1 MKMTKLSNCIAATN
15 SHAVILKKT
24 RAMGPT
30 RIDPQVICN
39 ILQGSNLKRDAA
51 QTKPLPDFNKDK
63 LVRNY
68 IVDDFK
74 VDTEKR
80 TVELSFSSETEVG
93 RWFGVEILDHSQG
106 AIDFTRLLNRA
117 PFLMDHNSR
126 DQVGVVESAWLDQSQ
141 RKGRALVRLSKS
153 ARGEEILQDINDLI
167 RTNISVGYT
176 IQKAI
181 LKEQREHDDVYL
193 ITGWQPYEISC
204 VSIPADTNVGVGRS
218 SEKLNN
224 ENNPAVPQNEPIA
237 IIPTNQQRANRM
249 NWDYFTDKDGNQ
261 VRQRLNDKGER
272 YGEIELVRAVG
283 DTAERGAET
292 ERKRV
297 GELMQLG
304 ERFGAG
310 DLVRQY
316 IDENKSPAD
325 LQNAILERMS
335 GNQGKP
341 ITEKPKGNNANIG
354 LTGDEARSFS
364 LMRAV
369 RAMLP
374 NATQADREAAAFEL
388 ECSEAAQQAYGRT
401 AQGILVPADVLSRVF
416 EVGTSLSG
424 ANLVGTEHRS
434 DMFIEMLRN
443 RSTIMNLG
451 FIMDGLV
458 GDAEI
463 PKQTGG
469 ATAYWLGE
477 EEEVTS
483 SNPTTGQL
491 KLSPKTVGGRVE
503 ISRKLMQQSSPAAEQ
518 LVWNDLNRA
527 LALKIDKA
535 AYYGTGGD
543 NQPLGLKNISGVNAV
558 SFAAVN
564 PTFAELVQ
572 MESEI
577 ASDNADVDRMSY
589 VINAAMRGNFKTSA
603 KFGSG
608 TESTIWEPGN
618 TVNGYRTEV
627 TNQIEAGDVFF
638 GNFADLIIAMWGG
651 LDLTIDPYSLSAKGG
666 LRIVGFQDVDFVLRN
681 TESICYGKKT
691 V

>member
-1 MKMTKLSNCIAATN
+1 MKFLKTDLAIALTGMTF
-15 SHAVILKKT
+15 T
-24 RAMGPT
+24 RDT
-30 RIDPQVICN
+30 
-39 ILQGSNLKRDAA
+39 S

-68 IVDDFK
+68 VVDDFK
-74 VDTEKR
+74 VDIEKR

-93 RWFGVEILDHSQG
+93 RWFGVEVLDHSQG
-106 AIDFTRLLNRA
+106 AIDFSRLNTRA

-126 DQVGVVESAWLDQSQ
+126 DQVGVVESAWLDHSQ

-153 ARGEEILQDINDLI
+153 ARGEEILQDIDDLI

-176 IQKAI
+176 IKKAI

-193 ITGWQPYEISC
+193 ITEWQPYEISC

-218 SEKLNN
+218 AIVNN
-224 ENNPAVPQNEPIA
+224 ENNASNSQNENISN
-237 IIPTNQQRANRM
+237 IQIPHQQRKQTM

-272 YGEIELVRAVG
+272 HGDIEMVRAVN
-283 DTAERGAET
+283 DTAERGAEA

-297 GELMQLG
+297 SELMQLG

-316 IDENKSPAD
+316 IDENKSSAE
-325 LQNAILERMS
+325 LQNAILERVH

-341 ITEKPKGNNANIG
+341 ITEQPKSNNANIG

-374 NATQADREAAAFEL
+374 NATLADREAAAFEL
-388 ECSEAAQQAYGRT
+388 ECSEAAQKAYGRS

-416 EVGTSLSG
+416 EVGTSQNG
-424 ANLVGTEHRS
+424 ATLVGTDHRA

-477 EEEVTS
+477 EEEVLGS
-483 SNPTTGQL
+483 SPATGQL

-564 PTFAELVQ
+564 PNFAEMVA

-577 ASDNADVDRMSY
+577 ASDNADIDRMSY
-589 VINAAMRGNFKTSA
+589 VINAVMRGHFKTA
-603 KFGSG
+603 PRMGAG

-651 LDLTIDPYSLSAKGG
+651 LDITIDPYSLSSKGG

>member
-1 MKMTKLSNCIAATN
+1 MKF
-15 SHAVILKKT
+15 LKT
-24 RAMGPT
+24 DLALALAGIT
-30 RIDPQVICN
+30 
-39 ILQGSNLKRDAA
+39 LTRDAS

-68 IVDDFK
+68 IVDDFT
-74 VDTEKR
+74 VDMEKR

-93 RWFGVEILDHSQG
+93 RWFGVEILDHNQG
-106 AIDFTRLLNRA
+106 AVDFSRLNTRA

-126 DQVGVVESAWLDQSQ
+126 DQVGVVENAWLDHSQ

-153 ARGEEILQDINDLI
+153 ARGEEILQDIDDLI

-176 IQKAI
+176 IKKAI

-193 ITGWQPYEISC
+193 ITEWQPYEISL

-218 SEKLNN
+218 AIVNN
-224 ENNPAVPQNEPIA
+224 ENNSAVPQNEPIA
-237 IIPTNQQRANRM
+237 IIPANQQRANRM

-272 YGEIELVRAVG
+272 FGEIEMVRAVN
-283 DTAERGAET
+283 DTAERGAEA

-297 GELMQLG
+297 GDLMQLG

-316 IDENKSPAD
+316 IDENKSPAE
-325 LQNAILERMS
+325 LQNAILERMH

-341 ITEKPKGNNANIG
+341 ITEQPKSNNANIG

-388 ECSEAAQQAYGRT
+388 ECSEAAQKAYGRS

-416 EVGTSLSG
+416 EVGTSNNG
-424 ANLVGTEHRS
+424 ATLVGTDHRA

-443 RSTIMNLG
+443 RSTIMSLG

-477 EEEVTS
+477 EEEVQGS
-483 SNPTTGQL
+483 SPATGQL

-543 NQPLGLKNISGVNAV
+543 NQPLGLKNISGMNAV

-564 PTFAELVQ
+564 PTFAEMVA

-589 VINAAMRGNFKTSA
+589 VINAAMRGHFKTA
-603 KFGSG
+603 PRMGAG

>member
-1 MKMTKLSNCIAATN
+1 MTLT
-15 SHAVILKKT
+15 
-24 RAMGPT
+24 
-30 RIDPQVICN
+30 
-39 ILQGSNLKRDAA
+39 RDAS

-68 IVDDFK
+68 IVDDFT
-74 VDTEKR
+74 VDMEKR

-93 RWFGVEILDHSQG
+93 RWFGVEILDHNQG
-106 AIDFTRLLNRA
+106 AVDFSRLNTRA

-126 DQVGVVESAWLDQSQ
+126 DQVGVVENAWLDHSQ

-153 ARGEEILQDINDLI
+153 ARGEEILQDIDDLI

-176 IQKAI
+176 IKKAI

-193 ITGWQPYEISC
+193 ITEWQPYEISL

-218 SEKLNN
+218 AIVNN
-224 ENNPAVPQNEPIA
+224 ENNSAVPQNEPIA
-237 IIPTNQQRANRM
+237 IIPVNQQRANRM

-272 YGEIELVRAVG
+272 FGEIEMVRAVN
-283 DTAERGAET
+283 DTAERGAEA

-297 GELMQLG
+297 GDLMQLG

-316 IDENKSPAD
+316 IDENKSPAE
-325 LQNAILERMS
+325 LQNAILERMH

-341 ITEKPKGNNANIG
+341 ITEQPKSNNADIG

-374 NATQADREAAAFEL
+374 NATLADREAAAFEL
-388 ECSEAAQQAYGRT
+388 ECSEAAQKAYGRS

-416 EVGTSLSG
+416 EVGTSNNG
-424 ANLVGTEHRS
+424 ATLVGTDHRA

-477 EEEVTS
+477 EEEVQGS
-483 SNPTTGQL
+483 SPATGQL

-543 NQPLGLKNISGVNAV
+543 NQPLGLKNISGMNAV

-564 PTFAELVQ
+564 PTFAEMVA

-589 VINAAMRGNFKTSA
+589 VINAAMRGHFKTA
-603 KFGSG
+603 PRMGAG

-651 LDLTIDPYSLSAKGG
+651 LDITIDPYSLSAKGG

>member
-1 MKMTKLSNCIAATN
+1 MKINRVNMALALAGMAFI
-15 SHAVILKKT
+15 
-24 RAMGPT
+24 
-30 RIDPQVICN
+30 
-39 ILQGSNLKRDAA
+39 RDAS

-68 IVDDFK
+68 VVDDFK
-74 VDTEKR
+74 VDMEKR

-93 RWFGVEILDHSQG
+93 RWFGIEILDHSQG
-106 AIDFTRLLNRA
+106 AIDFTRLHSRA
-117 PFLMDHNSR
+117 PFLMNHNSS

-204 VSIPADTNVGVGRS
+204 VSIPADTTVGVGRS

-237 IIPTNQQRANRM
+237 IIPTNQQRAKRM
-249 NWDYFTDKDGNQ
+249 NWDYFTDANGNQ
-261 VRQRLNDKGER
+261 VRQRINENGER
-272 YGEIELVRAVG
+272 YGDIEMVRAVG

-297 GELMQLG
+297 SELMQLG

-316 IDENKSPAD
+316 IDENKSPAE
-325 LQNAILERMS
+325 LQNAILERMH
-335 GNQGKP
+335 GDQGKP
-341 ITEKPKGNNANIG
+341 LTEKPKSSNANIG

-374 NATQADREAAAFEL
+374 NATQADREAAAFEI
-388 ECSEAAQQAYGRT
+388 ECSEAAQKAYGRS

-416 EVGTSLSG
+416 EVGTSQNG
-424 ANLVGTEHRS
+424 ATLVGTDHRA

-477 EEEVTS
+477 EEEVAAS
-483 SNPTTGQL
+483 SPATGQL
-491 KLSPKTVGGRVE
+491 KLTPKTVGGRVE

>member
-1 MKMTKLSNCIAATN
+1 MRFKRANMALALAGMTFT
-15 SHAVILKKT
+15 
-24 RAMGPT
+24 
-30 RIDPQVICN
+30 
-39 ILQGSNLKRDAA
+39 RDAS

-63 LVRNY
+63 LVSNY

-74 VDTEKR
+74 VDLEKR

-93 RWFGVEILDHSQG
+93 RWFGVEILDHSPG
-106 AIDFTRLLNRA
+106 AIDFARLLSRA

-126 DQVGVVESAWLDQSQ
+126 DQVGVIENAWLDQSQ

-153 ARGEEILQDINDLI
+153 ARGEEILQDIADLI

-181 LKEQREHDDVYL
+181 LKEQREHEDVYL

-224 ENNPAVPQNEPIA
+224 ENIPAVPQNEPIA

-272 YGEIELVRAVG
+272 YGEIEMVRAAG

-316 IDENKSPAD
+316 IDENKSPAE
-325 LQNAILERMS
+325 LQNAILERMH

-341 ITEKPKGNNANIG
+341 ITEQPKSNNANIG

-388 ECSEAAQQAYGRT
+388 ECSEAAQKAYGRS

-416 EVGTSLSG
+416 EVGTSQNG
-424 ANLVGTEHRS
+424 ATLVGTDHRG

-477 EEEVTS
+477 EEEVGS

-564 PTFAELVQ
+564 PTFAELVK

-577 ASDNADVDRMSY
+577 ASDNADVNSMSY
-589 VINAAMRGNFKTSA
+589 VINAAMRGNFKTTA

-651 LDLTIDPYSLSAKGG
+651 LDLTIDPYSLSSKGG

>member
-1 MKMTKLSNCIAATN
+1 MKF
-15 SHAVILKKT
+15 LKT
-24 RAMGPT
+24 DLALALAGIT
-30 RIDPQVICN
+30 
-39 ILQGSNLKRDAA
+39 LTRDAS

-68 IVDDFK
+68 IVDDFT
-74 VDTEKR
+74 VDMEKR

-93 RWFGVEILDHSQG
+93 RWFGVEVLDHSQG
-106 AIDFTRLLNRA
+106 AVDFSRLNTRA

-126 DQVGVVESAWLDQSQ
+126 DQVGVVENAWLDHSQ

-153 ARGEEILQDINDLI
+153 ARGEEILQDIDDLI

-176 IQKAI
+176 IKKAI

-193 ITGWQPYEISC
+193 ITEWQPYEISL

-218 SEKLNN
+218 AIVNN
-224 ENNPAVPQNEPIA
+224 ENNSAVPQNEPIA
-237 IIPTNQQRANRM
+237 IIPANQQRANRM

-272 YGEIELVRAVG
+272 FGEIEMVRAVN
-283 DTAERGAET
+283 DTAERGAEA

-297 GELMQLG
+297 GDLMQLG

-316 IDENKSPAD
+316 IDENKSPAE
-325 LQNAILERMS
+325 LQNAILERVHS
-335 GNQGKP
+335 NQGKP
-341 ITEKPKGNNANIG
+341 ITEQPKSNNANIG

-374 NATQADREAAAFEL
+374 NATLADREAAAFEL
-388 ECSEAAQQAYGRT
+388 ECSEAAQKAYGRS

-416 EVGTSLSG
+416 EVGTSNNG
-424 ANLVGTEHRS
+424 ATLVGTDHRA

-477 EEEVTS
+477 EEEVQGS
-483 SNPTTGQL
+483 SPATGQL

-543 NQPLGLKNISGVNAV
+543 NQPLGLKNISGMNAV

-564 PTFAELVQ
+564 PTFAEMVA

-589 VINAAMRGNFKTSA
+589 VINAAMRGHFKTA
-603 KFGSG
+603 PRMGAG

>member
-1 MKMTKLSNCIAATN
+1 MRFKRANMALALAGMTFT
-15 SHAVILKKT
+15 
-24 RAMGPT
+24 
-30 RIDPQVICN
+30 
-39 ILQGSNLKRDAA
+39 RDAS

-74 VDTEKR
+74 VDLEKR

-93 RWFGVEILDHSQG
+93 RWFGVEILDHSPG
-106 AIDFTRLLNRA
+106 AIDFARLLSRA

-126 DQVGVVESAWLDQSQ
+126 DQVGVIENAWLDQSQ

-224 ENNPAVPQNEPIA
+224 ENIPAVPQNEPIA

-272 YGEIELVRAVG
+272 YGEIEMVRAAG

-316 IDENKSPAD
+316 IDENKSPAE
-325 LQNAILERMS
+325 LQNAILERMH

-341 ITEKPKGNNANIG
+341 ITEQPKSNNANIG

-388 ECSEAAQQAYGRT
+388 ECSEAAQKAYGRS

-416 EVGTSLSG
+416 EVGTSQNG
-424 ANLVGTEHRS
+424 ATLVGTDHRG

-477 EEEVTS
+477 EEEVGS

-564 PTFAELVQ
+564 PTFAELVK

-577 ASDNADVDRMSY
+577 ASDNADVNSMSY
-589 VINAAMRGNFKTSA
+589 VINAAMRGNFKTTA

-651 LDLTIDPYSLSAKGG
+651 LDLTIDPYSLSSKGG

>member
-1 MKMTKLSNCIAATN
+1 
-15 SHAVILKKT
+15 
-24 RAMGPT
+24 
-30 RIDPQVICN
+30 
-39 ILQGSNLKRDAA
+39 
-51 QTKPLPDFNKDK
+51 
-63 LVRNY
+63 
-68 IVDDFK
+68 
-74 VDTEKR
+74 
-80 TVELSFSSETEVG
+80 
-93 RWFGVEILDHSQG
+93 
-106 AIDFTRLLNRA
+106 
-117 PFLMDHNSR
+117 MDHNSR
-126 DQVGVVESAWLDQSQ
+126 DQVGVVENAWLDHSQ

-153 ARGEEILQDINDLI
+153 ARGEEILQDIDDLI

-176 IQKAI
+176 IKKAI

-193 ITGWQPYEISC
+193 ITEWQPYEISL

-218 SEKLNN
+218 AIVNN
-224 ENNPAVPQNEPIA
+224 ENNSAVPQNEPIA
-237 IIPTNQQRANRM
+237 IIPANQQRANRM

-272 YGEIELVRAVG
+272 FGEIEMVRAVN
-283 DTAERGAET
+283 DTAERGAEA

-297 GELMQLG
+297 GDLMQLG

-316 IDENKSPAD
+316 IDENKSPAE
-325 LQNAILERMS
+325 LQNAILERMH

-341 ITEKPKGNNANIG
+341 ITEQPKSNNANIG

-374 NATQADREAAAFEL
+374 NATLADREAAAFEL
-388 ECSEAAQQAYGRT
+388 ECSEAAQKAYGRS

-416 EVGTSLSG
+416 EVGTSNNG
-424 ANLVGTEHRS
+424 ATLVGTDHRA

-477 EEEVTS
+477 EEEVQGS
-483 SNPTTGQL
+483 SPATGQL

-543 NQPLGLKNISGVNAV
+543 NQPLGLKNISGMNAV

-564 PTFAELVQ
+564 PTFAEMVA

-589 VINAAMRGNFKTSA
+589 VINAAMRGHFKTA
-603 KFGSG
+603 PRMGAG

>member
-1 MKMTKLSNCIAATN
+1 MKFLKTDLAMALAGMTFT
-15 SHAVILKKT
+15 
-24 RAMGPT
+24 
-30 RIDPQVICN
+30 
-39 ILQGSNLKRDAA
+39 RDAA

-74 VDTEKR
+74 VDLEKR

-93 RWFGVEILDHSQG
+93 RWFGVEILDHSPG
-106 AIDFTRLLNRA
+106 AIDFARLLSRA

-126 DQVGVVESAWLDQSQ
+126 DQVGVIENAWLDQSQ

-153 ARGEEILQDINDLI
+153 ARGEEILQDIADLI

-181 LKEQREHDDVYL
+181 LKEQREHEDVYL

-224 ENNPAVPQNEPIA
+224 ENIPAVPQNEPIA

-272 YGEIELVRAVG
+272 YGEIEMVRAAG

-316 IDENKSPAD
+316 IDENKSPAE
-325 LQNAILERMS
+325 LQNAILERMH

-341 ITEKPKGNNANIG
+341 ITEKPKANNANIG

-388 ECSEAAQQAYGRT
+388 ECSEAAQKAYGRS

-416 EVGTSLSG
+416 EVGTSQNG
-424 ANLVGTEHRS
+424 ATLVGTDHRG

-477 EEEVTS
+477 EEEVGS

-564 PTFAELVQ
+564 PTFAELVK

-577 ASDNADVDRMSY
+577 ASDNADVNSMSY
-589 VINAAMRGNFKTSA
+589 VINAAMRGNFKTTA

-651 LDLTIDPYSLSAKGG
+651 LDLTIDPYSLSSKGG

>member
-1 MKMTKLSNCIAATN
+1 MKINRLNMALALAGMTFT
-15 SHAVILKKT
+15 
-24 RAMGPT
+24 
-30 RIDPQVICN
+30 
-39 ILQGSNLKRDAA
+39 RDAS

-68 IVDDFK
+68 VVDDFK
-74 VDTEKR
+74 VDMEKR

-106 AIDFTRLLNRA
+106 AIDFSRLNTRA

-126 DQVGVVESAWLDQSQ
+126 DQVGVVESAWLDHSQ

-153 ARGEEILQDINDLI
+153 ARGEEILQDIDDLI

-176 IQKAI
+176 IKKAI

-193 ITGWQPYEISC
+193 ITEWQPYEISL

-218 SEKLNN
+218 AIVNN
-224 ENNPAVPQNEPIA
+224 ENNPDVPQNEHIA
-237 IIPTNQQRANRM
+237 IIPANQQRANRM

-272 YGEIELVRAVG
+272 YGDIEMVRAVS
-283 DTAERGAET
+283 DTAERGAEA

-304 ERFGAG
+304 ERFGAV

-316 IDENKSPAD
+316 IDENKSPAE
-325 LQNAILERMS
+325 LQNAILERMH

-341 ITEKPKGNNANIG
+341 ITEQPKSNNANIG

-374 NATQADREAAAFEL
+374 NATLADREAAAFEL
-388 ECSEAAQQAYGRT
+388 ECSEAAQKAYGRS

-416 EVGTSLSG
+416 EVGTSQNG
-424 ANLVGTEHRS
+424 ATLVGTDHRS

-477 EEEVTS
+477 EEEVQGS
-483 SNPTTGQL
+483 SPATGQL

-558 SFAAVN
+558 IFGAVN
-564 PTFAELVQ
+564 PTFAEMVA

-589 VINAAMRGNFKTSA
+589 VINAAMRGHFKTA
-603 KFGSG
+603 PRMGAG

>member
-1 MKMTKLSNCIAATN
+1 MKF
-15 SHAVILKKT
+15 LKT
-24 RAMGPT
+24 DLALALAGIT
-30 RIDPQVICN
+30 
-39 ILQGSNLKRDAA
+39 LTRDAS

-68 IVDDFK
+68 IVDDFT
-74 VDTEKR
+74 VDMEKR

-93 RWFGVEILDHSQG
+93 RWFGVEILDHNQG
-106 AIDFTRLLNRA
+106 AVDFSRLNTRA

-126 DQVGVVESAWLDQSQ
+126 DQVGVVENAWLDHSQ

-153 ARGEEILQDINDLI
+153 ARGEEILQDIDDLI

-176 IQKAI
+176 IKKAI

-193 ITGWQPYEISC
+193 ITEWQPYEISL

-218 SEKLNN
+218 AIVNN
-224 ENNPAVPQNEPIA
+224 ENNSAVPQNEPIA
-237 IIPTNQQRANRM
+237 IIPANQQRANRM

-272 YGEIELVRAVG
+272 FGEIEMVRAVN
-283 DTAERGAET
+283 DTAERGAEA

-297 GELMQLG
+297 GDLMQLG

-316 IDENKSPAD
+316 IDENKSPAE
-325 LQNAILERMS
+325 LQNAILERMH

-341 ITEKPKGNNANIG
+341 ITEQPKSNNANIG

-374 NATQADREAAAFEL
+374 NATLADREAAAFEL
-388 ECSEAAQQAYGRT
+388 ECSEAAQKAYGRS

-416 EVGTSLSG
+416 EVGTSNNG
-424 ANLVGTEHRS
+424 ATLVGTDHRA

-477 EEEVTS
+477 EEEVQGS
-483 SNPTTGQL
+483 SPATGQL

-543 NQPLGLKNISGVNAV
+543 NQPLGLKNISGMNAV

-564 PTFAELVQ
+564 PTFAEMVA

-589 VINAAMRGNFKTSA
+589 VINAAMRGHFKTA
-603 KFGSG
+603 PRMGAG

>member
-1 MKMTKLSNCIAATN
+1 MKFF
-15 SHAVILKKT
+15 KT
-24 RAMGPT
+24 DLALALAGITLT
-30 RIDPQVICN
+30 RDT
-39 ILQGSNLKRDAA
+39 S

-74 VDTEKR
+74 VDIEKR

-93 RWFGVEILDHSQG
+93 RWFGVEILDHNQG
-106 AIDFTRLLNRA
+106 AIDFSRLNTRA

-126 DQVGVVESAWLDQSQ
+126 DQVGVVENAWLDHSQ

-153 ARGEEILQDINDLI
+153 ARGEEILQDIDDLI

-176 IQKAI
+176 IKKAI

-193 ITGWQPYEISC
+193 ITEWQPYEISL

-218 SEKLNN
+218 AIVNN
-224 ENNPAVPQNEPIA
+224 ENNSAVPQNEPIA
-237 IIPTNQQRANRM
+237 IIPANQQRANRM

-272 YGEIELVRAVG
+272 FGEIEMVRAVN
-283 DTAERGAET
+283 DTAERGAEA

-297 GELMQLG
+297 GDLMQLG

-316 IDENKSPAD
+316 IDENKSPAE
-325 LQNAILERMS
+325 LQNAILERMH

-341 ITEKPKGNNANIG
+341 ITEQPKSNNADIG

-374 NATQADREAAAFEL
+374 NATLADREAAAFEL
-388 ECSEAAQQAYGRT
+388 ECSEAAQKAYGRS

-416 EVGTSLSG
+416 EVGTSNNG
-424 ANLVGTEHRS
+424 ATLVGTDHRA

-477 EEEVTS
+477 EEEVQGS
-483 SNPTTGQL
+483 SPATGQL

-543 NQPLGLKNISGVNAV
+543 NQPLGLKNISGMNAV

-564 PTFAELVQ
+564 PTFAEMVA

-589 VINAAMRGNFKTSA
+589 VINAAMRGHFKTA
-603 KFGSG
+603 PRMGAG

>member
-1 MKMTKLSNCIAATN
+1 MKINRINL
-15 SHAVILKKT
+15 
-24 RAMGPT
+24 AMALAGT
-30 RIDPQVICN
+30 CWA
-39 ILQGSNLKRDAA
+39 RDASN
-51 QTKPLPDFNKDK
+51 TVLPEFNKEALTRSFIFERASIDE
-63 LVRNY
+63 
-68 IVDDFK
+68 
-74 VDTEKR
+74 EKR
-80 TVELSFSSETEVG
+80 TVELSFSSEVEVQ
-93 RWFGVEILDHSQG
+93 RWFGFEILDHSTG
-106 AIDFTRLLNRA
+106 AMRMDRIIGGSLLLNH
-117 PFLMDHNSR
+117 DWE
-126 DQVGVVESAWLDQSQ
+126 DQVGVVESVRIDAD
-141 RKGRALVRLSKS
+141 RKGRAVVRFGRS
-153 ARGEEILQDINDLI
+153 AHAEEIFQDVKDGI
-167 RTNISVGYT
+167 RKHVSVGYRVLGA
-176 IQKAI
+176 K
-181 LKEQREHDDVYL
+181 LKETRDDDDVYL
-193 ITGWQPYEISC
+193 ITDWEPYEISI
-204 VSIPADTNVGVGRS
+204 VSVPADITVGVGRS
-218 SEKLNN
+218 AIVNN
-224 ENNPAVPQNEPIA
+224 ENNADVPQNEPIA
-237 IIPTNQQRANRM
+237 IIPANQQRANRM

-261 VRQRLNDKGER
+261 VRQRVNENGER
-272 YGEIELVRAVG
+272 YGDIEIVRAVG
-283 DTAERGAET
+283 DTAERGAES

-304 ERFGAG
+304 ERFGAS

-316 IDENKSPAD
+316 IDENKSPAE
-325 LQNAILERMS
+325 LQNAILERMH
-335 GNQGKP
+335 GDQGKP
-341 ITEKPKGNNANIG
+341 ITEQPKSNNANIG

-388 ECSEAAQQAYGRT
+388 ECSEAAQKAYGRS

-416 EVGTSLSG
+416 EVGTSQNG
-424 ANLVGTEHRS
+424 ATLVGTDHRA

-477 EEEVTS
+477 EEDVLAS
-483 SNPTTGQL
+483 SPTTGQL

>member
-1 MKMTKLSNCIAATN
+1 MKFSKINLAA
-15 SHAVILKKT
+15 ALAGMVFT
-24 RAMGPT
+24 RDT
-30 RIDPQVICN
+30 
-39 ILQGSNLKRDAA
+39 S

-74 VDTEKR
+74 VDMEKR

-93 RWFGVEILDHSQG
+93 RWFGVEILDHSNG
-106 AIDFTRLLNRA
+106 AIDFSRLNTRA
-117 PFLMDHNSR
+117 PFLMDHNPR
-126 DQVGVVESAWLDQSQ
+126 DQVGVVENSWLDNSQ

-153 ARGEEILQDINDLI
+153 ARGEEILQDIDDLI

-176 IQKAI
+176 IKKAI

-193 ITGWQPYEISC
+193 ITEWQPYEISL

-218 SEKLNN
+218 AIVNN
-224 ENNPAVPQNEPIA
+224 ENSEPNSENEKITKIQFPH
-237 IIPTNQQRANRM
+237 QQRKQIM
-249 NWDYFTDKDGNQ
+249 KWDYFTDKDGNQ
-261 VRQRLNDKGER
+261 LRQRINESGER
-272 YGEIELVRAVG
+272 FGDIELVRAVG

-297 GELMQLG
+297 SELMQLG
-304 ERFGAG
+304 ERFGAS

-316 IDENKSPAD
+316 IDEDKSPAE
-325 LQNAILERMS
+325 LQNAILERMHNS
-335 GNQGKP
+335 QGKP
-341 ITEKPKGNNANIG
+341 ITEKPKANDANIG

-369 RAMLP
+369 RALLP
-374 NATQADREAAAFEL
+374 NATLADREAAAFEL
-388 ECSEAAQQAYGRT
+388 ECSEAAQQAYGRS

-416 EVGTSLSG
+416 EVGTSQNG
-424 ANLVGTEHRS
+424 ATLVGTDHRA

-451 FIMDGLV
+451 FLMPGLV

-469 ATAYWLGE
+469 ADAYWLGE
-477 EEEVTS
+477 EEEVTGS
-483 SNPTTGQL
+483 SPATGQL

-503 ISRKLMQQSSPAAEQ
+503 ISRKLMQQSSPSAEQ
-518 LVWNDLNRA
+518 LVWSDLNRA
-527 LALKIDKA
+527 IALKIDKA
-535 AYYGTGGD
+535 AYYGTGTS

-558 SFAAVN
+558 SFAAVD
-564 PTFAELVQ
+564 PTFAEVVE
-572 MESEI
+572 MESQI

-589 VINAAMRGNFKTSA
+589 VFNAAMRGHFKTAA

-627 TNQIEAGDVFF
+627 TNQIDTGEIFF
-638 GNFADLIIAMWGG
+638 GNFADFIIAMWGG
-651 LDLTIDPYSLSAKGG
+651 LDITVDPYSLSSKGS

>member
-1 MKMTKLSNCIAATN
+1 MKF
-15 SHAVILKKT
+15 LKT
-24 RAMGPT
+24 DLALALAGIT
-30 RIDPQVICN
+30 
-39 ILQGSNLKRDAA
+39 LTRDAS

-68 IVDDFK
+68 IVDDFT
-74 VDTEKR
+74 VDMEKR

-93 RWFGVEILDHSQG
+93 RWFGVEILDHNQG
-106 AIDFTRLLNRA
+106 AVDFSRLNTRA

-126 DQVGVVESAWLDQSQ
+126 DQVGVVENAWLDHSQ

-153 ARGEEILQDINDLI
+153 ARGEEILQDIDDLI

-176 IQKAI
+176 IKKAI

-193 ITGWQPYEISC
+193 ITEWQPYEISL

-218 SEKLNN
+218 AIVNN
-224 ENNPAVPQNEPIA
+224 ENNSAVPQNEPIA
-237 IIPTNQQRANRM
+237 IIPANQQRANRM

-272 YGEIELVRAVG
+272 FGEIEMVRAVN
-283 DTAERGAET
+283 DTAERGAEA

-297 GELMQLG
+297 GDLMQLG

-316 IDENKSPAD
+316 IDENKSPAE
-325 LQNAILERMS
+325 LQNAILERMH

-341 ITEKPKGNNANIG
+341 ITEQPKSNNANIG

-388 ECSEAAQQAYGRT
+388 ECSEAAQKAYGRS

-416 EVGTSLSG
+416 EVGTSNNG
-424 ANLVGTEHRS
+424 ATLVGTDHRA

-477 EEEVTS
+477 EEEVQGS
-483 SNPTTGQL
+483 SPATGQL

-543 NQPLGLKNISGVNAV
+543 NQPLGLKNISGMNAV

-564 PTFAELVQ
+564 PTFAEMVA

-589 VINAAMRGNFKTSA
+589 VINAAMRGHFKTA
-603 KFGSG
+603 PRMGAG

>member
-1 MKMTKLSNCIAATN
+1 MKVTKLSNCIAATN

-24 RAMGPT
+24 RAMGST

-39 ILQGSNLKRDAA
+39 ILHGSNLKRDAS

-68 IVDDFK
+68 IVNDFK
-74 VDTEKR
+74 VDMEKR

-93 RWFGVEILDHSQG
+93 RWFGIEILDHSQG
-106 AIDFTRLLNRA
+106 AIDFSRLNTRA

-224 ENNPAVPQNEPIA
+224 ENNSAVPQNEPIA
-237 IIPTNQQRANRM
+237 IIPTNQQRAKRM
-249 NWDYFTDKDGNQ
+249 NWDYFTDAQGNQ
-261 VRQRLNDKGER
+261 VRQRINENGER
-272 YGEIELVRAVG
+272 YGEIEMVRAAG

-297 GELMQLG
+297 SELMQLG

-316 IDENKSPAD
+316 IDENKSPAE
-325 LQNAILERMS
+325 LQNAILERMH

-341 ITEKPKGNNANIG
+341 VTEQPKSNNANIG

-374 NATQADREAAAFEL
+374 NATQADREAAAFEI
-388 ECSEAAQQAYGRT
+388 ECSEAAQKAYGRS

-416 EVGTSLSG
+416 EVGTSQNG
-424 ANLVGTEHRS
+424 ATLVGTDHRA

-469 ATAYWLGE
+469 ATAHWLGE
-477 EEEVTS
+477 EEDVPALS
-483 SNPTTGQL
+483 PATGQL

-666 LRIVGFQDVDFVLRN
+666 LRIVGFQDVDFALRN

>member
-1 MKMTKLSNCIAATN
+1 MKF
-15 SHAVILKKT
+15 LKT
-24 RAMGPT
+24 DLALTLAGIT
-30 RIDPQVICN
+30 
-39 ILQGSNLKRDAA
+39 LTRDAS

-68 IVDDFK
+68 IVDDFT
-74 VDTEKR
+74 VDMEKR

-93 RWFGVEILDHSQG
+93 RWFGVEILDHNQG
-106 AIDFTRLLNRA
+106 AVDFSRLNTRA

-126 DQVGVVESAWLDQSQ
+126 DQVGVVENAWLDHSQ

-153 ARGEEILQDINDLI
+153 ARGEEILQDIDDLI

-176 IQKAI
+176 IKKAI

-193 ITGWQPYEISC
+193 ITEWQPYEISL

-218 SEKLNN
+218 AIVNN
-224 ENNPAVPQNEPIA
+224 ENNSAVPQNEPIA
-237 IIPTNQQRANRM
+237 IIPVNQQRANRM

-272 YGEIELVRAVG
+272 FGEIEMVRAVN
-283 DTAERGAET
+283 DTAERGAEA

-297 GELMQLG
+297 GDLMQLG

-316 IDENKSPAD
+316 IDENKSPAE
-325 LQNAILERMS
+325 LQNAILERMH

-341 ITEKPKGNNANIG
+341 ITEQPKSNNADIG

-374 NATQADREAAAFEL
+374 NATLADREAAAFEL
-388 ECSEAAQQAYGRT
+388 ECSEAAQKAYGRS

-416 EVGTSLSG
+416 EVGTSNNG
-424 ANLVGTEHRS
+424 ATLVGTDHRA

-477 EEEVTS
+477 EEEVQGS
-483 SNPTTGQL
+483 SPATGQL

-543 NQPLGLKNISGVNAV
+543 NQPLGLKNISGMNAV

-564 PTFAELVQ
+564 PTFAEMVA

-589 VINAAMRGNFKTSA
+589 VINAAMRGHFKTA
-603 KFGSG
+603 PRMGAG

-651 LDLTIDPYSLSAKGG
+651 LDITIDPYSLSAKGG